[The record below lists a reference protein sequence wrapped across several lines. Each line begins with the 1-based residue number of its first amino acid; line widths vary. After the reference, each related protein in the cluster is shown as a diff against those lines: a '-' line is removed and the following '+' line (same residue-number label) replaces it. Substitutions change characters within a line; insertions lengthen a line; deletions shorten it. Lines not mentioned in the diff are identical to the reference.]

1 MPPDPAGV
9 VMVTEQEPADRVH
22 VIGDGSSAASLVK
35 VTVPV
40 GTMAVPTSVS
50 VTVAIQVEACPTVT
64 GLVQLTVVIVE
75 RLLTVMD
82 AAALVLVRWEASPPY
97 APVTVAVPVAVPVKV
112 TEQLPADNAQLEALR
127 EPAPVEVKVTVP
139 VGVMVVP
146 TSVSVMVAVQVE
158 AWLMTTGLVH
168 VTFVEVE
175 RLLTVIVLEVPLL
188 PK

>member
-1 MPPDPAGV
+1 
-9 VMVTEQEPADRVH
+9 MVTEQEPADRVH

-97 APVTVAVPVAVPVKV
+97 APVTVAVPAAEPVKV
-112 TEQLPADNAQLEALR
+112 TVQLPADNVQLAALR
-127 EPAPVEVKVTVP
+127 EPAPVDVKLTLP
-139 VGVMVVP
+139 VGVIAVL
-146 TSVSVMVAVQVE
+146 TSVSVTVAVQVE
-158 AWLMTTGLVH
+158 PWLMTTGLVQA
-168 VTFVEVE
+168 TLVEVD
-175 RLLTVIVLEVPLL
+175 RLLTVIVFEVPLL
-188 PK
+188 PR